1 MLRIKIIFL
10 LLFISKIIYSQSFVF
25 DLNKKIYN
33 HQYPILLH
41 ANSDSFIKYTHL
53 HPYDFKITSNI
64 GNYFSVWTSNAE
76 IKKLRFQKWVYQ
88 IEDGGKKI
96 FALSDSVRIHSNIDS
111 AYLGNSPLLQPY
123 KGDSVIVGIVDF
135 GLEWRHRDFHNADST
150 SRILFF
156 WDQNKD
162 SVFPYGFNYGMEWKK
177 SHFDTKTC
185 NHIESLSVHGTNS
198 AGNAAGNG
206 TMNPNYRG
214 VAPKADIISVSIK
227 NSANAINN
235 IVDGIRYIFNK
246 ADSLNKP
253 CVINVSIGTYD
264 GSHDGMDIASLMVDS
279 LIKAKKGRAVVFAA
293 GNAAHIPHH
302 IQMNPTLNDTFF
314 TDFIRTPSWGGT
326 YFKFW
331 SDTQDF
337 KDLKIGIRADTLV
350 TLAPKS
356 QFYSYNLKSLF
367 FDSVMSKGF
376 YQINIPCIGFLG
388 DTQGIIQIYCEKEI
402 GGIRTEIFIQTSK
415 TNLLWRFAAY
425 GGGKLDMWV
434 NSSLQTTSNPLISP
448 LPSVSVCPEIG
459 KYKIP
464 DNDISICSGFQCS
477 PHIISVGNFVN
488 KEGVIDVDTIYR
500 YIGGKRGEIASSS
513 SKGPTRKGLMKPEIS
528 APGGGTF
535 AAVDF
540 NTRASFLISNRR
552 KLDVSSYY
560 SVNGGTSMSAPV
572 VAGAIALIFQK
583 DKNLSHS
590 EIAYLIR
597 KNARRDSFLSFV
609 ENNTYGSGKLN
620 VFQTLKYNY
629 RFGCKLDT
637 SAFNYDSTI
646 DFHRQDSCIA
656 KVYGCTD
663 TASINYNS
671 LANIDNGTCIKKRYG
686 IMDTACINYDNLAN
700 VSGGICIAKVYGCT
714 DTNAIN
720 YNPIANMND
729 GSCIYGAWSIQSL
742 LNSKVKLYPNPANQ
756 ILNIENF
763 LNKDVEIEI
772 WSLLS
777 QKISEYRVKD
787 KIKLDVCFLPRG
799 LYFVKISENENNI
812 FLKLIL
818 E

>member
-1 MLRIKIIFL
+1 
-10 LLFISKIIYSQSFVF
+10 
-25 DLNKKIYN
+25 
-33 HQYPILLH
+33 
-41 ANSDSFIKYTHL
+41 
-53 HPYDFKITSNI
+53 
-64 GNYFSVWTSNAE
+64 
-76 IKKLRFQKWVYQ
+76 
-88 IEDGGKKI
+88 
-96 FALSDSVRIHSNIDS
+96 
-111 AYLGNSPLLQPY
+111 
-123 KGDSVIVGIVDF
+123 
-135 GLEWRHRDFHNADST
+135 
-150 SRILFF
+150 
-156 WDQNKD
+156 
-162 SVFPYGFNYGMEWKK
+162 
-177 SHFDTKTC
+177 
-185 NHIESLSVHGTNS
+185 
-198 AGNAAGNG
+198 
-206 TMNPNYRG
+206 
-214 VAPKADIISVSIK
+214 
-227 NSANAINN
+227 
-235 IVDGIRYIFNK
+235 
-246 ADSLNKP
+246 
-253 CVINVSIGTYD
+253 
-264 GSHDGMDIASLMVDS
+264 
-279 LIKAKKGRAVVFAA
+279 
-293 GNAAHIPHH
+293 
-302 IQMNPTLNDTFF
+302 
-314 TDFIRTPSWGGT
+314 
-326 YFKFW
+326 
-331 SDTQDF
+331 
-337 KDLKIGIRADTLV
+337 
-350 TLAPKS
+350 
-356 QFYSYNLKSLF
+356 
-367 FDSVMSKGF
+367 
-376 YQINIPCIGFLG
+376 
-388 DTQGIIQIYCEKEI
+388 
-402 GGIRTEIFIQTSK
+402 
-415 TNLLWRFAAY
+415 LWRFAAY

-477 PHIISVGNFVN
+477 PNIISVGNFVN

-513 SKGPTRKGLMKPEIS
+513 SKGPTRKGLLKPEIS

-572 VAGAIALIFQK
+572 VTGAIALLLQK
-583 DKNLSHS
+583 DNQLNHS
-590 EIAYLIR
+590 EISYLIR
-597 KNARRDSFLSFV
+597 KNARKDSFSSFI
-609 ENNTYGSGKLN
+609 ENSTYGSGKLN

-629 RFGCKLDT
+629 RYGCKIDT

-646 DFHRQDSCIA
+646 DFHRQDSCIP

-663 TASINYNS
+663 TSSINYNS

-686 IMDTACINYDNLAN
+686 IMDTACINYDSLAN
-700 VSGGICIAKVYGCT
+700 VLGGICIAKVYGCT

-720 YNPIANMND
+720 YNPLANMND

-742 LNSKVKLYPNPANQ
+742 LNSKVILYPNPANQ

-763 LNKDVEIEI
+763 LNKDIEIEI

-799 LYFVKISENENNI
+799 LYFVKIFENENNI